1 MWGAGRMEGKARLFS
16 LHRKK
21 EGRKSNL
28 WYLLVLQ
35 VESRLAVK
43 QALLQIHCCCGAA
56 QPLQSNSESF
66 CFVLALRMQRFCFL
80 RAVYS
85 ALGDGSLLS
94 GRKLYF
100 AG

>member
-1 MWGAGRMEGKARLFS
+1 M
-16 LHRKK
+16 
-21 EGRKSNL
+21 GRKSNL

-43 QALLQIHCCCGAA
+43 QALLRIHCFCGAA
-56 QPLQSNSESF
+56 QPLQSSSESF

-80 RAVYS
+80 RAVCS
-85 ALGDGSLLS
+85 VLGDRSLLS